1 MFRFFLKQISSTSL
15 QSHSFENGLK
25 TELQKGSIRSQVMI
39 YLPDYRVSETIFKD
53 STEKVFAWRF
63 VFRVQIKDKLPVLL
77 RRKIW
82 RLYHRI
88 LAQNPENHE
97 LSY

>member
-1 MFRFFLKQISSTSL
+1 
-15 QSHSFENGLK
+15 
-25 TELQKGSIRSQVMI
+25 MI
-39 YLPDYRVSETIFKD
+39 YLPDYGVSETIFKD
-53 STEKVFAWRF
+53 SAKKVFAGRF

-88 LAQNPENHE
+88 LAQNSDIHG
-97 LSY
+97 LSH